1 MEAKAD
7 AGALMAAPAVRK
19 PAPGSRPLAKL
30 LANRSVRAALG
41 LAAFFGFWQA
51 VCSLGIV
58 DDFLLP
64 SPVAVAEALWDLAV
78 DGSLW
83 IHLGASLQ
91 RVAVGFLLA
100 CVVGLALG
108 LVCGWWRGISD
119 YVRPV
124 VEALRPIPP
133 LAWIPIT
140 ILWFGLGDAASY
152 FLVFLGAFFPAFVAT
167 YTAVRSLD
175 RNQMNAALCL
185 GAKPWQL
192 FWDVLI
198 PASLPI
204 ILPGLRIALGVG
216 WMCVVTAELIAAQ
229 TGLGYLIQQSRMLF
243 QINNVVA
250 GMVTIGLVGFAMSAI
265 LERIERRV
273 NAWAPSE
280 RN

>member
-1 MEAKAD
+1 MNAKA
-7 AGALMAAPAVRK
+7 AAAETPVSVPVRRPSALRKALAAPSARAVI
-19 PAPGSRPLAKL
+19 
-30 LANRSVRAALG
+30 G
-41 LAAFFGFWQA
+41 LAAFFAIWQA
-51 VCSLGIV
+51 LTSLGVI
-58 DDFLLP
+58 DGFMLP
-64 SPVAVAEALWDLAV
+64 SPFAVASALVEMAV

-83 IHLGASLQ
+83 THLSASLV
-91 RVAVGFLLA
+91 RVFIGFFLA
-100 CVVGLALG
+100 CAAGIALG
-108 LVCGWWRGISD
+108 LVCGWWRAVSD

-140 ILWFGLGDAASY
+140 ILWFGLGDSASY
-152 FLVFLGAFFPAFVAT
+152 FLVFLGAVFPAFVAT
-167 YTAVRSLD
+167 YTAVRGLD

-185 GAKPWQL
+185 GATPRML
-192 FWDVLI
+192 FFDVII

-204 ILPGLRIALGVG
+204 VLPGLRIALGVG

-250 GMVTIGLVGFAMSAI
+250 GMVTIGLVGFLMSAA
-265 LERIERRV
+265 LERLERRV

>member
-1 MEAKAD
+1 MDVKASAEA
-7 AGALMAAPAVRK
+7 LPVSTS
-19 PAPGSRPLAKL
+19 GSGRVVFAKL
-30 LANRSVRAALG
+30 FQSRSVRGGLG
-41 LAAFFGFWQA
+41 LLAFFAIWQA
-51 VCSLGIV
+51 LTGLGVV
-58 DDFLLP
+58 DGFLLP
-64 SPVAVAEALWDLAV
+64 SPIAVGEALWHMAL
-78 DGSLW
+78 DGTLW
-83 IHLGASLQ
+83 IHLGASLR

-100 CVVGLALG
+100 CIVGILLG
-108 LVCGWWRGISD
+108 LICGWWRPVAD
-119 YVRPV
+119 FMRPV
-124 VEALRPIPP
+124 IEALRPIPP

-140 ILWFGLGDAASY
+140 ILWFGLGDASSY
-152 FLVFLGAFFPAFVAT
+152 FLVFLGAVFPAFVAT

-185 GAKPWQL
+185 GATPWQL
-192 FWDVLI
+192 MWDVLI

-204 ILPGLRIALGVG
+204 ILPGLRIALGIG

-250 GMVTIGLVGFAMSAI
+250 GMVTIGLVGFAMSAL
-265 LERIERRV
+265 LERVERRV

>member
-1 MEAKAD
+1 
-7 AGALMAAPAVRK
+7 
-19 PAPGSRPLAKL
+19 
-30 LANRSVRAALG
+30 
-41 LAAFFGFWQA
+41 
-51 VCSLGIV
+51 
-58 DDFLLP
+58 
-64 SPVAVAEALWDLAV
+64 
-78 DGSLW
+78 
-83 IHLGASLQ
+83 
-91 RVAVGFLLA
+91 
-100 CVVGLALG
+100 
-108 LVCGWWRGISD
+108 
-119 YVRPV
+119 
-124 VEALRPIPP
+124 
-133 LAWIPIT
+133 
-140 ILWFGLGDAASY
+140 
-152 FLVFLGAFFPAFVAT
+152 
-167 YTAVRSLD
+167 
-175 RNQMNAALCL
+175 MNAALCL
-185 GAKPWQL
+185 GARPWQL